1 MKSVSLYQYTY
12 TIFSRGAMCLAL
24 SQSKFI
30 DIAEA
35 IMEKIIEGVLAPGDR
50 VPSVR
55 ETAMTMGVTPNTAA
69 NAHAKLR
76 DLGIIEP
83 VHGSGSIVQPNASE
97 LCRSF
102 IIKKFINHELP
113 VLRRRMRLLGLSEEK
128 VMKLLNR
135 TTDHNNQQGEKK

>member
-1 MKSVSLYQYTY
+1 MHLSV
-12 TIFSRGAMCLAL
+12 

-35 IMEKIIEGVLAPGDR
+35 IMEKIIDGELAPGDR

-76 DLGIIEP
+76 DLGVIEP
-83 VHGSGSIVQPNASE
+83 VHGSGSIVQTNAPE
-97 LCRSF
+97 LCRSL
-102 IIKKFINHELP
+102 IRQKFISYELP
-113 VLRRRMRLLGLSEEK
+113 ILHRRIRQLGLSQEN
-128 VMKLLNR
+128 VMILLNN
-135 TTDHNNQQGEKK
+135 TSDFNDQHGE

>member
-1 MKSVSLYQYTY
+1 M
-12 TIFSRGAMCLAL
+12 RLAV

-35 IMEKIIEGVLAPGDR
+35 IMEKIIEGMLVPGDR

-83 VHGSGSIVQPNASE
+83 VHGSGSIVRPNAPE
-97 LCRSF
+97 LCRSL
-102 IIKKFINHELP
+102 ISQKFISHELP
-113 VLRRRMRLLGLSEEK
+113 VLHRRMRQLGLSEEK
-128 VMKLLNR
+128 IMKLLNNR
-135 TTDHNNQQGEKK
+135 SDANNQQGE